1 MAPVA
6 KSAAGKWVSR
16 VGSTGGGK
24 SYKKS
29 RPSNFYGALFVIVV
43 LGLAA
48 TVLARYEY
56 QNPSAGPKAT
66 PPTIGT
72 TWYAALSIDNCGQT
86 APFLPTNPKYTGG
99 FTVQPADVIK
109 ISPASSA
116 DAGNN
121 ATLAQFTREYAGL
134 TASSTTL
141 GYPVKG
147 GVTTLHNGDRC
158 PVKSK
163 YAGKVGQVSYAYWT
177 TIAQKAPTVTTDPST
192 IKFSQY
198 LRVTMA
204 FLPSGVTP
212 PSPPKVTVDA
222 MVKTAVT
229 PTTTTTTTTP
239 VTSTTLKRPTTPTT
253 AGVTTTTVAS
263 TTTTTSVT
271 TTTSPKG

>member
-1 MAPVA
+1 MA

-16 VGSTGGGK
+16 VGSSGGGR

-29 RPSNFYGALFVIVV
+29 RPSNFYGALVVIVV

-56 QNPSAGPKAT
+56 QNPSSGAPST

-72 TWYAALSIDNCGQT
+72 TWYAALSIDNCGT
-86 APFLPTNPKYTGG
+86 PAPSLTPDPTTTGG
-99 FTVQPADVIK
+99 FTVEANNVLK
-109 ISPASSA
+109 VSPVTKA

-121 ATLAQFTREYAGL
+121 ATLAQFSREYTGL
-134 TASSTTL
+134 IASSTEL
-141 GYPVKG
+141 SYPHAKG
-147 GVTTLHNGDRC
+147 TTTLKNGDTC
-158 PVKSK
+158 APKTK
-163 YAGKVGQVSYAYWT
+163 YAGKVGQVSYAYWSSL
-177 TIAQKAPTVTTDPST
+177 AQKKPTVTTDPST

-212 PSPPKVTVDA
+212 AAPSKATVTA

-229 PTTTTTTTTP
+229 PVTTTTVAPVTTTTVGTGTSTTTATSTSTSTTTTTTP
-239 VTSTTLKRPTTPTT
+239 
-253 AGVTTTTVAS
+253 
-263 TTTTTSVT
+263 
-271 TTTSPKG
+271 KG